1 MSPLHLHSFL
11 QRDLLLSA
19 SSVVHV
25 IAFRLFVSALVL
37 LIEIFR
43 SRVSLQIVRE
53 ADAHPRDSSREATAR
68 TQCNTITG
76 RLDSGHFPFPVVA
89 AEK

>member
-11 QRDLLLSA
+11 QRDLLPSA

-53 ADAHPRDSSREATAR
+53 ADAHPGREATAR